1 MDTGCTLPEAWVLGN
16 EELLY
21 ILPAPM
27 HTLYSGSQR
36 GPTVQEEKGLVCA
49 EIYCKGNCMQR
60 ADEASATVPGNE

>member
-36 GPTVQEEKGLVCA
+36 GPTVQEEKGLVLCRD
-49 EIYCKGNCMQR
+49 ILQR
-60 ADEASATVPGNE
+60 KLHAKSGRGISNSAR